1 MMWPKNMQL
10 SQKNTLNLLFEPYY
24 KSSIERDKMS
34 AKIINLNCMS
44 LYDAMRWPR
53 CSAHGKN
60 NFCVDISFIPPDISP
75 RWDEM

>member
-44 LYDAMRWPR
+44 LRCHAMAKMLSSW
-53 CSAHGKN
+53 
-60 NFCVDISFIPPDISP
+60 
-75 RWDEM
+75 EE